1 MEKKDRFFNERNGA
15 DALSCFL
22 IGVAFFLVIMFL
34 IVQKKYLTLI
44 ALIPIGFAIWRILS
58 KNLTKRTKENA
69 AFVGFFRSLSGKYRL
84 TRDRVRDR
92 KTHVYFRCGCCERW
106 IRVERGLGEVEVTCP
121 GCHTVSRLDTGSP
134 KAKESDPE
142 EQSGAGRL

>member
-22 IGVAFFLVIMFL
+22 IGVAFFLVVL
-34 IVQKKYLTLI
+34 CLVAGQKYVTLI
-44 ALIPIGFAIWRILS
+44 ALIPIGFAIFRILS
-58 KNLTKRTKENA
+58 KNLEKRTKENA

-134 KAKESDPE
+134 RT
-142 EQSGAGRL
+142 EQTETAEPSNAGRL

>member
-22 IGVAFFLVIMFL
+22 IGVAFFLVVL
-34 IVQKKYLTLI
+34 CLVAGWNYVTLI
-44 ALIPIGFAIWRILS
+44 ALIPIGFAIFRILS
-58 KNLTKRTKENA
+58 KNLEKRTGENA
-69 AFVGFFRSLSGKYRL
+69 AFVGFFRSLSGRYRL

-92 KTHVYFRCGCCERW
+92 KTHVYCGCCERW

-134 KAKESDPE
+134 KTE
-142 EQSGAGRL
+142 EAEDRSNAGRG

>member
-22 IGVAFFLVIMFL
+22 IGVAFFLVILFL
-34 IVQKKYLTLI
+34 IARWNYLTLI
-44 ALIPIGFAIWRILS
+44 ALIPIGSAIYRILS
-58 KNLTKRTKENA
+58 KDLEKREKENA
-69 AFVGFFRSLSGKYRL
+69 AFVGFFRSFSGRCRL

-106 IRVERGLGEVEVTCP
+106 IRVERGQGEVEVTCP
-121 GCHTVSRLDTGSP
+121 GCHTISRLDTGTV
-134 KAKESDPE
+134 KTKEDEAEKP
-142 EQSGAGRL
+142 QTARRG